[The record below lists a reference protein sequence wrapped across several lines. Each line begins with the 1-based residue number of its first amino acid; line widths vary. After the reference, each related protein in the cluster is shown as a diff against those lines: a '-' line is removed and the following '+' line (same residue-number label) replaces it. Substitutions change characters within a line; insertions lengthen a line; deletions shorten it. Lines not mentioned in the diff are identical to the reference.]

1 MLRPLPFC
9 TDAHL
14 RLSLPLPLLLPLL
27 LLAGAL
33 ALALN
38 TSPVHAQAPA
48 ADAPATTPATPSTPS
63 TPASPASPASPAG
76 LSISDDDRDIM
87 RDMAHAHHAALE
99 SARLALEKSKSE
111 RVRQFAQQMID
122 DHSLAQTD
130 LQQLAQLKQVK
141 LPQEASLTHK
151 TLTTALRLLSGDMF
165 DRQYMARMG
174 IDDNARTVELLQSG
188 QKVAKDAELR
198 ALLERHLAVAE
209 THLMVARK
217 LNGTKSS

>member
-9 TDAHL
+9 TDARL
-14 RLSLPLPLLLPLL
+14 RRRLPL

-38 TSPVHAQAPA
+38 TSPVRAQAPA
-48 ADAPATTPATPSTPS
+48 VDAPATAPANPSTP
-63 TPASPASPASPAG
+63 TSPAAP
-76 LSISDDDRDIM
+76 SISDDDRDIM

-111 RVRQFAQQMID
+111 RVRQFAQQMMD
-122 DHSLAQTD
+122 DHSQAQTD

-141 LPQEASLTHK
+141 LPQEASLAHK

-188 QKVAKDAELR
+188 QKNAKDAELR
-198 ALLERHLAVAE
+198 ALLERQLAVTE